1 MNSANRDR
9 MIALAGM
16 FQAVKLVQQTAQG
29 QRRDAAATAV
39 SISSILNTDPET
51 AIEVFG
57 DSRALITGL
66 ETVLTQMGD
75 AGKQR
80 DMALTGYVITLM
92 HLERKLA
99 RQPDLMEKLTSGI
112 DKIKGEIELL
122 DEDDPGIVAGLAA
135 LYKDT
140 VSNLQP
146 RIMVKGDENVLRN
159 TDSKKM
165 IRALLLAGMR
175 AAVLWRQ
182 CGGNRIR
189 LIFQRKQLLDSCREL
204 LADARHAV
212 TS

>member
-1 MNSANRDR
+1 MNSAIRDR
-9 MIALAGM
+9 SIALAGM

-29 QRRDAAATAV
+29 ERRDAAATV
-39 SISSILNTDPET
+39 TSISSILNTDPET
-51 AIEVFG
+51 AVDVYG
-57 DSRALITGL
+57 DSHALVAGL
-66 ETVLTQMGD
+66 EIVLSQLGND
-75 AGKQR
+75 NKQR

-99 RQPDLMEKLTSGI
+99 RQPDLMKKLTSGI
-112 DKIKGEIELL
+112 DRLKGEIELL
-122 DEDDPGIVAGLAA
+122 DEDDPGIVAELAA

-140 VSNLQP
+140 VSTLQP
-146 RIMVKGDENVLRN
+146 RIMVKGDEHVLRN
-159 TDSKKM
+159 ADSKKM

-204 LADARHAV
+204 LAEARQAL
-212 TS
+212 

>member
-1 MNSANRDR
+1 MNSAIRDR
-9 MIALAGM
+9 TIALAGI
-16 FQAVKLVQQTAQG
+16 FQAVKLVQQTAEG

-39 SISSILNTDPET
+39 SISSVLNTDPGT
-51 AIEVFG
+51 AIDVFG
-57 DSRALITGL
+57 DSRALIPGL
-66 ETVLTQMGD
+66 ETVIGQMGD
-75 AGKQR
+75 DSNQR

-99 RQPDLMEKLTSGI
+99 RQPDLMKKLGSGV
-112 DKIKGEIELL
+112 DRIKEEIESVEES
-122 DEDDPGIVAGLAA
+122 DSGIVAALAD
-135 LYKDT
+135 LYKET
-140 VSNLQP
+140 VSTIQP

-159 TDSKKM
+159 ADSKKM

-204 LADARHAV
+204 LAEARQTV
-212 TS
+212 